1 MFRIVA
7 LTLLATALTVTAQAQ
22 TGDCN
27 APAPSPSV
35 TLPLPAAPFMVVPS
49 KDGCWVFVSLTGR
62 GENSG
67 IAVLKRSGGKIELV
81 RVVPFPS
88 SPTGITLTHDGQLL
102 IGAATTLTVIA
113 DVRKMTE
120 GAPDAVAGSIGGGRG
135 SIYANTTDDDRLLFV
150 AEENGQSITVI
161 DLERARRNG
170 YAPDAVI
177 GKVPVGLA
185 PIALTLSPDN
195 KWLYTTS
202 QLALPDWNWP
212 KACKPEGAPVP
223 DSVIT
228 NPEGAVIVIDVR
240 RAKTDP
246 AHAVAARVP
255 AGCSPV
261 RMTSS
266 PKGDRIYVSA
276 RNSNAVLEFDTAKLV
291 SDGAHAMVGIAPV
304 GDAPVPVMTVDKGR
318 RLIVGNSNRFAGRG
332 GPQSL
337 TVLDTA
343 KISQGLA
350 AVQGIVPAGSFPREM
365 AVSSDQRTLFL
376 TNFGSNSL
384 QVLDI
389 DHLPID
395 PKLPPEISKNA
406 DSVAHRHDHKPIEVD
421 PKAIARYVGVYQAS
435 PTQIVV
441 IGMDENQLTAKVG
454 PRPQVALPES
464 DTKFFVLG
472 LEIEFPKVAE
482 GGHADQLTLSQGE
495 RVTVFKLL
503 DDEAAKPILAAA
515 AAQEKRIKDNTPLPG
530 SEEALRQLIAGV
542 QSGKPVDTLLGPGAQ
557 QFLPQF
563 QQQAAQMGPVK
574 SIRFQAVGPAG
585 PDIYEVESEKG
596 TWVCRIWMVAD
607 GKVERVLA
615 QPTNLG
621 SNSIQ
626 VMSGDAAS
634 PAKTQKAVAG
644 DASYAAAAAAD
655 TDNASAASADAT
667 QAAAMG
673 AGLSTRSAAS
683 AAASAADTAAAAVET
698 AAAAV
703 ESDASKATAASAAG
717 DRAAANAAQAQ
728 AAADYSALQA
738 ADAQLAKA
746 AADLATA
753 AAANAAFFG
762 GATVVAGAINDIG
775 AQDASAAAN
784 LLSAVTKGGTAGYSA
799 AAANEAAAIKDA
811 NTIADAVPARAP
823 AFQAASTA
831 EAAAQAAATAATAG
845 GSASA
850 AAAAV
855 LAAATAEATAD
866 GDGNPFAGAVETA
879 AAAVAHAV
887 SATIASQQTMNGLK
901 TLH

>member
-1 MFRIVA
+1 
-7 LTLLATALTVTAQAQ
+7 
-22 TGDCN
+22 
-27 APAPSPSV
+27 
-35 TLPLPAAPFMVVPS
+35 MVVPS
-49 KDGCWVFVSLTGR
+49 KDGCWVFVSLMGR

-67 IAVLKRSGGKIELV
+67 LAVLKRSGGKIELV
-81 RVVPFPS
+81 RVVPFPA
-88 SPTGITLTHDGQLL
+88 SPTGITLTHDGKLL

-120 GAPDAVAGSIGGGRG
+120 GAPDAVAGSIAGGRG

-185 PIALTLSPDN
+185 PIALTFSPDN

-228 NPEGAVIVIDVR
+228 NPEGAVIVIDVT
-240 RAKTDP
+240 RARTDP

-276 RNSNAVLEFDTAKLV
+276 RNSNALLEFDTAKLV

-318 RLIVGNSNRFAGRG
+318 RLLVGSSNRFAGRG
-332 GPQSL
+332 EPQSL

-350 AVQGIVPAGSFPREM
+350 AVQGIIPAGSFPREM

-389 DHLPID
+389 EHLPID
-395 PKLPPEISKNA
+395 PKLPPEIARNA

-421 PKAIARYVGVYQAS
+421 PKVITRYVGVYQES
-435 PTQIVV
+435 PMQNVI
-441 IGMDENQLTAKVG
+441 IGMEGNQLTANIG
-454 PRPQVALPES
+454 PPSQIALPES
-464 DTKFFVLG
+464 DTKFYVLG

-482 GGHADQLTLSQGE
+482 GGHADQLTLNQAAQA
-495 RVTVFKLL
+495 TVFKRL
-503 DDEAAKPILAAA
+503 DDGAAKPILAAA
-515 AAQEKRIKDNTPLPG
+515 AAHEKHSKDNTPFPG
-530 SEEALRQLIAGV
+530 SEEALRQLIAGL
-542 QSGKPVDTLLGPGAQ
+542 QSGKPIDTLLGPGAQ

-574 SIRFQAVGPAG
+574 SVRFQAVGAAG
-585 PDIYEVESEKG
+585 PDIYEVQSEKG
-596 TWVCRIWMVAD
+596 TWVCRIWIAAD
-607 GKVERVLA
+607 GKVERVVA
-615 QPTNLG
+615 QQANLG
-621 SNSIQ
+621 SNSPQI
-626 VMSGDAAS
+626 
-634 PAKTQKAVAG
+634 TQKAVTG
-644 DASYAAAAAAD
+644 DASYAAAAAAN
-655 TDNASAASADAT
+655 TANASAASAYAT
-667 QAAAMG
+667 RAAAMG
-673 AGLSTRSAAS
+673 DEGKTRAAAS

-703 ESDASKATAASAAG
+703 ESDVSKATAASAAG

-753 AAANAAFFG
+753 AAANVAFYG
-762 GATVVAGAINDIG
+762 GATGAGAGAINDMG

-784 LLSAVTKGGTAGYSA
+784 LLSAVTKGGTAGFSA

-811 NTIADAVPARAP
+811 NTMADAAPARA
-823 AFQAASTA
+823 ADFRAAATA
-831 EAAAQAAATAATAG
+831 EAAAQAAATAAAAG

-855 LAAATAEATAD
+855 LAAAAAGATAD
-866 GDGNPFAGAVETA
+866 GAGNPFAGAVETA
-879 AAAVAHAV
+879 AAAVAQAV
-887 SATIASQQTMNGLK
+887 SATIASQQAMNGLK
-901 TLH
+901 TVQ

>member
-1 MFRIVA
+1 MVA
-7 LTLLATALTVTAQAQ
+7 
-22 TGDCN
+22 
-27 APAPSPSV
+27 
-35 TLPLPAAPFMVVPS
+35 PS

-67 IAVLKRSGGKIELV
+67 IAVLKRSGGKMELV

-88 SPTGITLTHDGQLL
+88 SPTGITLTHDGKLL
-102 IGAATTLTVIA
+102 IGAATNLTVIA
-113 DVRKMTE
+113 DVKKMTE
-120 GAPDAVAGSIGGGRG
+120 GAPDAVAGSIAGGRG

-170 YAPDAVI
+170 YAPDAII

-202 QLALPDWNWP
+202 QLAMPDWNWP

-228 NPEGAVIVIDVR
+228 NPEGAVIVIDVG

-246 AHAVAARVP
+246 AHAVAARIP

-266 PKGDRIYVSA
+266 PQGDRIYVSA

-318 RLIVGNSNRFAGRG
+318 RLLVGSSNRFAGRG
-332 GPQSL
+332 APQSL

-350 AVQGIVPAGSFPREM
+350 AVQGIIPAGAFPREM

-395 PKLPPEISKNA
+395 PKLPPEIARNA

-421 PKAIARYVGVYQAS
+421 PKVIARYVGVYQAS
-435 PTQIVV
+435 PTQTVI
-441 IGMDENQLTAKVG
+441 IGMNGNQLTAKVG
-454 PRPQVALPES
+454 PPPQLALPES

-482 GGHADQLTLSQGE
+482 GGHADQLTLSQGP
-495 RVTVFKLL
+495 RVTAFKRL
-503 DDEAAKPILAAA
+503 DDEAAKPVLAAA
-515 AAQEKRIKDNTPLPG
+515 AAEEKRFKDNTPFPG
-530 SEEALRQLIAGV
+530 SEDALRQLIAGM
-542 QSGKPVDTLLGPGAQ
+542 QSGKPVDTMLAPGAQ

-585 PDIYEVESEKG
+585 PDIYQIDSEKG
-596 TWVCRIWMVAD
+596 AWMCRIWMAAD

-615 QPTNLG
+615 QPTNPG
-621 SNSIQ
+621 SNSPRI
-626 VMSGDAAS
+626 
-634 PAKTQKAVAG
+634 TQTAVAG

-655 TDNASAASADAT
+655 TRNASAASAYAT

-673 AGLSTRSAAS
+673 DEGKTRSAAS

-717 DRAAANAAQAQ
+717 DKAAANAAQAR
-728 AAADYSALQA
+728 AVADYSALQA

-746 AADLATA
+746 AADLVTA
-753 AAANAAFFG
+753 AAANAAFYG
-762 GATVVAGAINDIG
+762 GPTSPAGAINDMG

-784 LLSAVTKGGTAGYSA
+784 LLSAVTKGETAGYSA

-811 NTIADAVPARAP
+811 KTIADAAPSRA
-823 AFQAASTA
+823 AASRAEATA
-831 EAAAQAAATAATAG
+831 ETAAQAAATG
-845 GSASA
+845 GSVSA

-855 LAAATAEATAD
+855 LAAAAAGATAD
-866 GDGNPFAGAVETA
+866 EGGNPFAAAVETA

-887 SATIASQQTMNGLK
+887 SATIRSQQAMNRLK
-901 TLH
+901 TLQ

>member
-1 MFRIVA
+1 MFRLIA
-7 LTLLATALTVTAQAQ
+7 LTVLATALTVTAQSQ

-88 SPTGITLTHDGQLL
+88 SPTGIALTHDGKLL

-113 DVRKMTE
+113 DVKKMTE
-120 GAPDAVAGSIGGGRG
+120 GAPDAVAGSIAGGRG
-135 SIYANTTDDDRLLFV
+135 SIYAITTDDDKLLFV

-202 QLALPDWNWP
+202 QVALSDWNWP
-212 KACKPEGAPVP
+212 KACKPEGVPVP

-228 NPEGAVIVIDVR
+228 NPEGAVIVIDVT
-240 RAKTDP
+240 RARTDP

-318 RLIVGNSNRFAGRG
+318 RLLAGSSNRFAGRG
-332 GPQSL
+332 EPQSL

-350 AVQGIVPAGSFPREM
+350 AVQGIVPAGAFPREM
-365 AVSSDQRTLFL
+365 AVSSDRHTLFL

-389 DHLPID
+389 DHLPVD
-395 PKLPPEISKNA
+395 PKLPPEIAKNA

-421 PKAIARYVGVYQAS
+421 PKVIARYVGVYQAS

-441 IGMDENQLTAKVG
+441 IGMDGNQLTAKVG
-454 PRPQVALPES
+454 PPPQVALPES

-482 GGHADQLTLSQGE
+482 GGHADQLTLSQGG
-495 RVTVFKLL
+495 RATVFKRL
-503 DDEAAKPILAAA
+503 DDEAAKPIVAAA
-515 AAQEKRIKDNTPLPG
+515 AAQEKRLKDNTPFPG
-530 SEEALRQLIAGV
+530 SEEALRQLIAGL
-542 QSGKPVDTLLGPGAQ
+542 QSGKPVDTLVAPGAQ

-574 SIRFQAVGPAG
+574 SIRFQAVGPAD
-585 PDIYEVESEKG
+585 PDIYEIESEKG
-596 TWVCRIWMVAD
+596 TWMCRIWMSPD

-615 QPTNLG
+615 QPPNG
-621 SNSIQ
+621 ANSLQ
-626 VMSGDAAS
+626 V
-634 PAKTQKAVAG
+634 TQKAVAS

-655 TDNASAASADAT
+655 TRNASAASSYAAQALAIGAD
-667 QAAAMG
+667 G
-673 AGLSTRSAAS
+673 KTRSAAS

-703 ESDASKATAASAAG
+703 ESDASKAVAASAAG

-738 ADAQLAKA
+738 AQAQLAKA

-753 AAANAAFFG
+753 AAANAAFYG
-762 GATVVAGAINDIG
+762 GATDPAGAINDMG

-784 LLSAVTKGGTAGYSA
+784 LFSAVTKGGTAGYST

-811 NTIADAVPARAP
+811 NTIAEASPARAP
-823 AFQAASTA
+823 AFRAAATA
-831 EAAAQAAATAATAG
+831 EAAAQAAATAAAAG

-855 LAAATAEATAD
+855 LAAASAGATAD
-866 GDGNPFAGAVETA
+866 EAGNPFAGAVETA

-887 SATIASQQTMNGLK
+887 SATIRSQQAMSRLK
-901 TLH
+901 TLQ

>member
-1 MFRIVA
+1 MFRIIA

-27 APAPSPSV
+27 APASSPSV
-35 TLPLPAAPFMVVPS
+35 TLTLPAAPFMVVPS
-49 KDGCWVFVSLTGR
+49 QDGCWVFVSLTGR

-67 IAVLKRSGGKIELV
+67 IAVLKRSAGKIDLV

-88 SPTGITLTHDGQLL
+88 SPTGIALTHDGKLL
-102 IGAATTLTVIA
+102 IGAATNLTVIA
-113 DVRKMTE
+113 DVKKMTE
-120 GAPDAVAGSIGGGRG
+120 GAPDAVAGSIPGGRG
-135 SIYANTTDDDRLLFV
+135 NIYANTTDDDKLLFV
-150 AEENGQSITVI
+150 AEESGQSIDVI

-228 NPEGAVIVIDVR
+228 NPEGAVIVIDVT

-318 RLIVGNSNRFAGRG
+318 RLLVGNSNRFAGRG
-332 GPQSL
+332 EPQSL

-350 AVQGIVPAGSFPREM
+350 AVQGIIPAGSFPREM
-365 AVSSDQRTLFL
+365 AVSSDRRTLFL
-376 TNFGSNSL
+376 TNFGSSSL

-395 PKLPPEISKNA
+395 PKLPPEIAKNA

-421 PKAIARYVGVYQAS
+421 PKVLARYVGVYRAS
-435 PTQIVV
+435 PTQIAI
-441 IGMDENQLTAKVG
+441 IGMDGNQLTAKLG
-454 PRPQVALPES
+454 PPPQVALPES

-482 GGHADQLTLSQGE
+482 GGHADQFTQSQGD
-495 RVTVFKLL
+495 RVTILKRV
-503 DDEAAKPILAAA
+503 DDETAKPILAAA
-515 AAQEKRIKDNTPLPG
+515 AAQNKRMKDNTPFPG
-530 SEEALRQLIAGV
+530 SEEALRQLIASA
-542 QSGKPVDTLLGPGAQ
+542 QSGKSVDTMLAPDAQ
-557 QFLPQF
+557 QFIPQF
-563 QQQAAQMGPVK
+563 QQQAAQMGTVK

-585 PDIYEVESEKG
+585 PDIYQIEGEKG
-596 TWVCRIWMVAD
+596 TWMGRIWMAAD
-607 GKVERVLA
+607 GKVERVMA
-615 QPTNLG
+615 QPMNLG

-626 VMSGDAAS
+626 SVAAPS
-634 PAKTQKAVAG
+634 PANTQKALAV

-655 TDNASAASADAT
+655 TGNASAAKAYAT
-667 QAAAMG
+667 QAAGMG
-673 AGLSTRSAAS
+673 AQGETRSAAS

-703 ESDASKATAASAAG
+703 ESDASKASAASAAG
-717 DRAAANAAQAQ
+717 DRAAANAARAQ
-728 AAADYSALQA
+728 AVEDYSALQA

-753 AAANAAFFG
+753 AAANVAFYG
-762 GATVVAGAINDIG
+762 GATARAGAINDVG

-784 LLSAVTKGGTAGYSA
+784 LVSAVTKGGSAGYSA

-811 NTIADAVPARAP
+811 NSIADAVPSRAT
-823 AFQAASTA
+823 AFRAAATA
-831 EAAAQAAATAATAG
+831 EAAAQAAAIAATAG

-850 AAAAV
+850 AAAAL
-855 LAAATAEATAD
+855 LAAANAGATAD
-866 GDGNPFAGAVETA
+866 GSGNPFAGAVETA

-887 SATIASQQTMNGLK
+887 SATIASQQTMNRLK
-901 TLH
+901 ALQ

>member
-1 MFRIVA
+1 
-7 LTLLATALTVTAQAQ
+7 
-22 TGDCN
+22 
-27 APAPSPSV
+27 
-35 TLPLPAAPFMVVPS
+35 MVIPS

-62 GENSG
+62 DENSG
-67 IAVLKRSGGKIELV
+67 IAVLKRSGGKMELV

-88 SPTGITLTHDGQLL
+88 SPTGITLTHDGKLL
-102 IGAATTLTVIA
+102 IGAATTATVIA
-113 DVRKMTE
+113 DVKKMTE
-120 GAPDAVAGSIGGGRG
+120 GAPDAMAGSISGGRG

-150 AEENGQSITVI
+150 AEEYGQSITVI
-161 DLERARRNG
+161 DLERARRNR

-185 PIALTLSPDN
+185 PIALTFSPDN

-212 KACKPEGAPVP
+212 KACKPEGAPAP

-228 NPEGAVIVIDVR
+228 NPEGAVIVIDVT
-240 RAKTDP
+240 RARTDP
-246 AHAVAARVP
+246 AHAVVARVP

-291 SDGAHAMVGIAPV
+291 PDGAHAMVGIAPV

-318 RLIVGNSNRFAGRG
+318 RLLVGNSNRFAGRG
-332 GPQSL
+332 EPQSL

-350 AVQGIVPAGSFPREM
+350 AVQGIIPAGSFPREM
-365 AVSSDQRTLFL
+365 AVSSDGRTLFL
-376 TNFGSNSL
+376 TNFGSSSL

-395 PKLPPEISKNA
+395 PKLPPEIAKNA
-406 DSVAHRHDHKPIEVD
+406 DSVAHRHDRKPIEVD
-421 PKAIARYVGVYQAS
+421 PMVIARYVGAYQAS
-435 PTQIVV
+435 PTQIVI
-441 IGMDENQLTAKVG
+441 IGMNANQLTAKVG
-454 PRPQVALPES
+454 PPPQVALPES

-482 GGHADQLTLSQGE
+482 GGHADRLTLTQGE
-495 RVTVFKLL
+495 RVTVFQRL
-503 DDEAAKPILAAA
+503 DDEAAKPILATAA
-515 AAQEKRIKDNTPLPG
+515 AEEKRIKDNTPFPG
-530 SEEALRQLIAGV
+530 SEEALRQLIAGLV
-542 QSGKPVDTLLGPGAQ
+542 SGKPVDTMLAPGAQ
-557 QFLPQF
+557 QSLSQF
-563 QQQAAQMGPVK
+563 QLQATQMGPVK

-596 TWVCRIWMVAD
+596 AWICRIWMAAD

-615 QPTNLG
+615 QPTNSG
-621 SNSIQ
+621 SNAPQ
-626 VMSGDAAS
+626 VGGTRGAA
-634 PAKTQKAVAG
+634 T
-644 DASYAAAAAAD
+644 
-655 TDNASAASADAT
+655 
-667 QAAAMG
+667 
-673 AGLSTRSAAS
+673 
-683 AAASAADTAAAAVET
+683 AAASAANTAAAAVES

-728 AAADYSALQA
+728 AAADYAALRA
-738 ADAQLAKA
+738 AEAQLAKA
-746 AADLATA
+746 AADLVTA

-762 GATVVAGAINDIG
+762 GPTTGAGAINDMG
-775 AQDASAAAN
+775 VQDASAAAN
-784 LLSAVTKGGTAGYSA
+784 LLSAVTQGGTAGYSA
-799 AAANEAAAIKDA
+799 AAANEAAAVKDA
-811 NTIADAVPARAP
+811 NTIAEAAPGRAS
-823 AFQAASTA
+823 AFRAAATA
-831 EAAAQAAATAATAG
+831 ESAAEAAATAAASG
-845 GSASA
+845 GSALA

-855 LAAATAEATAD
+855 VAAAKAGATAD
-866 GDGNPFAGAVETA
+866 GGGNPFAATVETA

-887 SATIASQQTMNGLK
+887 SATIASRQAMGRLK
-901 TLH
+901 TPQ

>member
-1 MFRIVA
+1 MFRI
-7 LTLLATALTVTAQAQ
+7 TALTVLATTLIVTAQAQ

-35 TLPLPAAPFMVVPS
+35 TVPLPAAPFMVAPS

-81 RVVPFPS
+81 RVAPFPS
-88 SPTGITLTHDGQLL
+88 SPTGITLTHDGKLL
-102 IGAATTLTVIA
+102 IGAATNLTVIA
-113 DVRKMTE
+113 DVKKMTE
-120 GAPDAVAGSIGGGRG
+120 GAPDAVAGSIAGGRG

-150 AEENGQSITVI
+150 AEENGESITVI
-161 DLERARRNG
+161 DLESARRNG
-170 YAPDAVI
+170 YTPDAVI

-202 QLALPDWNWP
+202 QLALPDWSWP

-228 NPEGAVIVIDVR
+228 NPEGAVVVIDVA
-240 RAKTDP
+240 RARTDP

-291 SDGAHAMVGIAPV
+291 SDSAHAMVGIAPV
-304 GDAPVPVMTVDKGR
+304 GDAPVPVMAVDKGR
-318 RLIVGNSNRFAGRG
+318 RLLVGNSNRFAGRG
-332 GPQSL
+332 DPQSL
-337 TVLDTA
+337 TVLDA
-343 KISQGLA
+343 ARISQGLA
-350 AVQGIVPAGSFPREM
+350 AVQGIIPAGSFPREM

-395 PKLPPEISKNA
+395 TKLPPEIAKNA

-421 PKAIARYVGVYQAS
+421 PKVIARYAGAYRAS
-435 PTQIVV
+435 PTQIVI
-441 IGMDENQLTAKVG
+441 IGMDGNQLTAKLG
-454 PRPQVALPES
+454 QLPQVALAES
-464 DTKFFVLG
+464 DTRFFAG
-472 LEIEFPKVAE
+472 GPEIEFPKVAE

-495 RVTVFKLL
+495 RVTVFKRL

-515 AAQEKRIKDNTPLPG
+515 VADAKRMKNNTPFPG
-530 SEEALRQLIAGV
+530 SEEALRQLIAGL
-542 QSGKPVDTLLGPGAQ
+542 QSGKPVDPLLGPGAQ
-557 QFLPQF
+557 QFIPQF
-563 QQQAAQMGPVK
+563 QQQAAQMGPLK
-574 SIRFQAVGPAG
+574 SVRFQAVGPAG
-585 PDIYEVESEKG
+585 PDIYQVESEKG
-596 TWVCRIWMVAD
+596 AWVCRIWMAAD
-607 GKVERVLA
+607 GKVERVIA
-615 QPTNLG
+615 QPTNMG
-621 SNSIQ
+621 SNSPQ
-626 VMSGDAAS
+626 GSQG
-634 PAKTQKAVAG
+634 G
-644 DASYAAAAAAD
+644 
-655 TDNASAASADAT
+655 
-667 QAAAMG
+667 
-673 AGLSTRSAAS
+673 TREAAS
-683 AAASAADTAAAAVET
+683 AAASEANTAAAAVEK

-703 ESDASKATAASAAG
+703 ESDVSKATAASAAG
-717 DRAAANAAQAQ
+717 DRGAANAAQAQ
-728 AAADYSALQA
+728 AAADYAALQA
-738 ADAQLAKA
+738 ANAHLAKA

-762 GATVVAGAINDIG
+762 GPTSPAGAINDMG
-775 AQDASAAAN
+775 VQDASAAAN
-784 LLSAVTKGGTAGYSA
+784 LLSAVTKGETAGYSA

-811 NTIADAVPARAP
+811 NTIADASPPRAP
-823 AFQAASTA
+823 AFQAAATA
-831 EAAAQAAATAATAG
+831 QAAAQAAAFAAASG

-850 AAAAV
+850 AAAAL
-855 LAAATAEATAD
+855 LAASNSGATAD
-866 GDGNPFAGAVETA
+866 GGGNPFAANVETA
-879 AAAVAHAV
+879 AAAIAHAV
-887 SATIASQQTMNGLK
+887 SATIASQQAMNRLK
-901 TLH
+901 PPQ

>member
-1 MFRIVA
+1 
-7 LTLLATALTVTAQAQ
+7 
-22 TGDCN
+22 
-27 APAPSPSV
+27 
-35 TLPLPAAPFMVVPS
+35 MVVPS
-49 KDGCWVFVSLTGR
+49 TDGCWVFVSLTGR

-67 IAVLKRSGGKIELV
+67 IAVLKRSGGKIELE

-88 SPTGITLTHDGQLL
+88 SPTGITLTHDGKLL

-113 DVRKMTE
+113 DVKKMTE
-120 GAPDAVAGSIGGGRG
+120 GAPGAVAGSIDGGRG
-135 SIYANTTDDDRLLFV
+135 NIYARTTDDDRLLFV
-150 AEENGQSITVI
+150 AEESGQSISVI

-177 GKVPVGLA
+177 GKVPVGAA
-185 PIALTLSPDN
+185 PIALTLSSDN

-212 KACKPEGAPVP
+212 KACKPEGLPAP

-228 NPEGAVIVIDVR
+228 NPEGAVIVIDVT

-246 AHAVAARVP
+246 EHAVAARVA

-276 RNSNAVLEFDTAKLV
+276 RNSNAVLEFDTSKLI
-291 SDGAHAMVGIAPV
+291 SDGAHALVGIAPV
-304 GDAPVPVMTVDKGR
+304 GDAPVPVMTVDRGR
-318 RLIVGNSNRFAGRG
+318 RLIVGNSNRFAAGD

-365 AVSSDQRTLFL
+365 AVSFDQRTLFL

-395 PKLPPEISKNA
+395 PKLPPEIAKNA
-406 DSVAHRHDHKPIEVD
+406 ESVAHRHDHKPIEVD
-421 PKAIARYVGVYQAS
+421 PKVIARYVGVYQAS
-435 PTQIVV
+435 PGQIVV
-441 IGMDENQLTAKVG
+441 IGMNGNQLTAKVG
-454 PRPQVALPES
+454 LGPPPQAAVPES
-464 DTKFFVLG
+464 DAKFFVTRS
-472 LEIEFPKVAE
+472 EIEFPKVAE
-482 GGHADQLTLSQGE
+482 GGHADQLTLSQGAQA
-495 RVTVFKLL
+495 TVFKRL
-503 DDEAAKPILAAA
+503 DDEAATPILAAA
-515 AAQEKRIKDNTPLPG
+515 AAAEKRIKDNTPLPG
-530 SEEALRQLIAGV
+530 SEEALRQLTAGV
-542 QSGKPVDTLLGPGAQ
+542 QSGKSVDAMLAPGAQ
-557 QFLPQF
+557 QFIPQF
-563 QQQAAQMGPVK
+563 QQLAAQMGPVK

-585 PDIYEVESEKG
+585 PDIYAVESEKG
-596 TWVCRIWMVAD
+596 TWICRIWMAAD
-607 GKVERVLA
+607 GKVERVLG
-615 QPTNLG
+615 QPANLG
-621 SNSIQ
+621 PNSIQ
-626 VMSGDAAS
+626 AMSAGAPGSAR
-634 PAKTQKAVAG
+634 TQKAVAA
-644 DASYAAAAAAD
+644 DASFAAAAAAD
-655 TDNASAASADAT
+655 TGNASGASAYAT
-667 QAAAMG
+667 QAAGMG
-673 AGLSTRSAAS
+673 GQGETRSKAS

-717 DRAAANAAQAQ
+717 DRAAARAAQAQ

-753 AAANAAFFG
+753 AAANTAFFG
-762 GATVVAGAINDIG
+762 GATTGSGAINDMG

-784 LLSAVTKGGTAGYSA
+784 LLSAVTKGGTAEYSA

-811 NTIADAVPARAP
+811 NTIADASPSRAS
-823 AFQAASTA
+823 AFRAAATA
-831 EAAAQAAATAATAG
+831 ETAAQAAAAAAAAG

-855 LAAATAEATAD
+855 LTAAAAGATAD
-866 GDGNPFAGAVETA
+866 DAGNPFAGAVEAA

-887 SATIASQQTMNGLK
+887 SATIASQQTMNRLK
-901 TLH
+901 TLR

>member
-1 MFRIVA
+1 
-7 LTLLATALTVTAQAQ
+7 
-22 TGDCN
+22 
-27 APAPSPSV
+27 
-35 TLPLPAAPFMVVPS
+35 MVVPS

-67 IAVLKRSGGKIELV
+67 IAVLKRSGGKMELV

-88 SPTGITLTHDGQLL
+88 SPTGITLTHDGKLL

-120 GAPDAVAGSIGGGRG
+120 GAPDAVAGSIAGGRG

-177 GKVPVGLA
+177 GQVPVGRA
-185 PIALTLSPDN
+185 PIALTFSPDN

-202 QLALPDWNWP
+202 QVALPDWNWP

-228 NPEGAVIVIDVR
+228 NPEGAVIVIDVT
-240 RAKTDP
+240 RARTDP

-304 GDAPVPVMTVDKGR
+304 GDAPVPVMIVDKGR
-318 RLIVGNSNRFAGRG
+318 RLVVGNSNRFGGRG
-332 GPQSL
+332 DPESL

-343 KISQGLA
+343 KIGQGLA
-350 AVQGIVPAGSFPREM
+350 GVQGIIPAGSFPREM

-395 PKLPPEISKNA
+395 PKLPPEIAKNA

-421 PKAIARYVGVYQAS
+421 PKVIARYVGVYQAS
-435 PTQIVV
+435 ATQIVI
-441 IGMDENQLTAKVG
+441 IGMDGNQLTAKVG
-454 PRPQVALPES
+454 PPPQVALPES

-472 LEIEFPKVAE
+472 MEIEFPKVAE
-482 GGHADQLTLSQGE
+482 GGHADQLTLSQGP
-495 RVTVFKLL
+495 RVTGFKRV
-503 DDEAAKPILAAA
+503 DDEAAKPLLAAA
-515 AAQEKRIKDNTPLPG
+515 AAQDKRMKDNTPLPG
-530 SEEALRQLIAGV
+530 SEEALRKLIAGA
-542 QSGKPVDTLLGPGAQ
+542 QSGKPDDAMLAPGGQ

-563 QQQAAQMGPVK
+563 QQQVSQMGTVK
-574 SIRFQAVGPAG
+574 SIRFQAVGSAG
-585 PDIYEVESEKG
+585 PDIYQVESEKG
-596 TWVCRIWMVAD
+596 AWMCRIWMAAD

-615 QPTNLG
+615 QQING
-621 SNSIQ
+621 SNS
-626 VMSGDAAS
+626 
-634 PAKTQKAVAG
+634 P
-644 DASYAAAAAAD
+644 
-655 TDNASAASADAT
+655 

-673 AGLSTRSAAS
+673 AQGDTRGAAS
-683 AAASAADTAAAAVET
+683 AAATAAGKAAAAVET

-703 ESDASKATAASAAG
+703 ERDASKATAASAAG

-728 AAADYSALQA
+728 AVADYSVLQA
-738 ADAQLAKA
+738 AEAQLAKA
-746 AADLATA
+746 AADLTTA

-762 GATVVAGAINDIG
+762 GPTAPAGAINDMG
-775 AQDASAAAN
+775 VQDASAAAN
-784 LLSAVTKGGTAGYSA
+784 LLSAVAKGGTAGYSA
-799 AAANEAAAIKDA
+799 AAANAAAAIKDA
-811 NTIADAVPARAP
+811 NTIADAAPPRAP
-823 AFQAASTA
+823 AFRAAATA
-831 EAAAQAAATAATAG
+831 EAAAQAAATAAAAG

-855 LAAATAEATAD
+855 LAAATAGATAD
-866 GDGNPFAGAVETA
+866 AAGNPFAGAVETA

-887 SATIASQQTMNGLK
+887 SATIASQQAMNRLK
-901 TLH
+901 TLQ

>member
-1 MFRIVA
+1 
-7 LTLLATALTVTAQAQ
+7 
-22 TGDCN
+22 
-27 APAPSPSV
+27 
-35 TLPLPAAPFMVVPS
+35 MVVPS

-67 IAVLKRSGGKIELV
+67 LAVLKRSGGRIELV
-81 RVVPFPS
+81 RVVSFPS
-88 SPTGITLTHDGQLL
+88 SPTGITLTHDGKLL

-113 DVRKMTE
+113 DVKKMTE
-120 GAPDAVAGSIGGGRG
+120 GAPDAVAGSIAGGRG
-135 SIYANTTDDDRLLFV
+135 NIYANTTDDDRLLFV

-202 QLALPDWNWP
+202 QRALPDWNWP

-228 NPEGAVIVIDVR
+228 NPEGAVIVIDVT

-318 RLIVGNSNRFAGRG
+318 RLLVGNSNRFAGRDE
-332 GPQSL
+332 PQSL

-350 AVQGIVPAGSFPREM
+350 AVQGIIPAGSFPREM

-395 PKLPPEISKNA
+395 PKLPPEIARNA

-421 PKAIARYVGVYQAS
+421 PKVIARYVGVYQA
-435 PTQIVV
+435 PPAQNVI
-441 IGMDENQLTAKVG
+441 IGMDGNQLTANVG
-454 PRPQVALPES
+454 PPPQVALPES

-472 LEIEFPKVAE
+472 LEIEFPKVAG
-482 GGHADQLTLSQGE
+482 GGHADQLTLNQAA
-495 RVTVFKLL
+495 RLTVYKRL

-515 AAQEKRIKDNTPLPG
+515 AAHEKHFKDNTPLPG

-542 QSGKPVDTLLGPGAQ
+542 QSGRPVDTLLGPDAQ

-563 QQQAAQMGPVK
+563 QQQAAQMGTVK
-574 SIRFQAVGPAG
+574 SIRFRTVGPAG
-585 PDIYEVESEKG
+585 PDIYEVESGKG
-596 TWVCRIWMVAD
+596 TWVCRIWMAAD
-607 GKVERVLA
+607 GKVERVVA
-615 QPTNLG
+615 QQSNSG

-626 VMSGDAAS
+626 A
-634 PAKTQKAVAG
+634 TQKSVAG

-655 TDNASAASADAT
+655 TRNASAASAYAT
-667 QAAAMG
+667 QAASMG
-673 AGLSTRSAAS
+673 DEGKTRSAAS

-728 AAADYSALQA
+728 AVADYSALQA
-738 ADAQLAKA
+738 AGSQLAKA

-762 GATVVAGAINDIG
+762 GATTPAGAINDMG

-784 LLSAVTKGGTAGYSA
+784 LLSAATKGGTAGYSA

-811 NTIADAVPARAP
+811 NTIADAAPARAS
-823 AFQAASTA
+823 AFRAAATA
-831 EAAAQAAATAATAG
+831 EAAAQAAATAAVAG
-845 GSASA
+845 GSASS

-855 LAAATAEATAD
+855 LEAANAGATAD
-866 GDGNPFAGAVETA
+866 GAGNPFAGAVEIA

-887 SATIASQQTMNGLK
+887 SATIASQQAMNRLK
-901 TLH
+901 TLQ

>member
-1 MFRIVA
+1 MFRVIA

-22 TGDCN
+22 AGDCN

-35 TLPLPAAPFMVVPS
+35 TLSLPASPFMVVPS

-67 IAVLKRSGGKIELV
+67 IAMLKRSGGKIELV

-88 SPTGITLTHDGQLL
+88 SPTGITLTHDGKLL
-102 IGAATTLTVIA
+102 IGAATNLTVIA
-113 DVRKMTE
+113 DVKKMIE
-120 GAPDAVAGSIGGGRG
+120 GAPDAVAGSIAGGRG

-228 NPEGAVIVIDVR
+228 NPEGAVIVIDVT

-246 AHAVAARVP
+246 AQAVVARVP

-291 SDGAHAMVGIAPV
+291 SDGAHAIVGIAPV

-318 RLIVGNSNRFAGRG
+318 RLIVGSSNRFAGQG
-332 GPQSL
+332 QPQSL

-389 DHLPID
+389 EHLPID
-395 PKLPPEISKNA
+395 PKLPPEIAKNA

-421 PKAIARYVGVYQAS
+421 PKIIARYVGVYQAS
-435 PTQIVV
+435 PTQIVI
-441 IGMDENQLTAKVG
+441 IGMDGNQLTAKGVAL
-454 PRPQVALPES
+454 PQVALPES
-464 DTKFFVLG
+464 DTKFFVNG

-482 GGHADQLTLSQGE
+482 AGHADQLTTLQG
-495 RVTVFKLL
+495 RQVTVLKRL

-515 AAQEKRIKDNTPLPG
+515 AAQEKRIKDNTPFPG

-542 QSGKPVDTLLGPGAQ
+542 QSGKSVDPLLAPDAQ
-557 QFLPQF
+557 QFIPQF
-563 QQQAAQMGPVK
+563 QQQTAQMGPVK

-585 PDIYEVESEKG
+585 PDIYQVESEKG
-596 TWVCRIWMVAD
+596 TWVCRIWMAAD

-615 QPTNLG
+615 QQINLG

-626 VMSGDAAS
+626 VSPS
-634 PAKTQKAVAG
+634 PARAQKAVVG
-644 DASYAAAAAAD
+644 DASCAAAATAD
-655 TDNASAASADAT
+655 TENASVASAYAT

-673 AGLSTRSAAS
+673 AQGETRSAAS

-728 AAADYSALQA
+728 AVADYSALQA
-738 ADAQLAKA
+738 ADGQLAKA

-753 AAANAAFFG
+753 AAANVAFYG
-762 GATVVAGAINDIG
+762 GATNPAGAINDMG
-775 AQDASAAAN
+775 AQDASAATN
-784 LLSAVTKGGTAGYSA
+784 LLSAITKGGTAGYSA

-811 NTIADAVPARAP
+811 NTIADAAPPRAP
-823 AFQAASTA
+823 AFRAAATA
-831 EAAAQAAATAATAG
+831 EAAAQAAATAAAAG

-850 AAAAV
+850 AATAL
-855 LAAATAEATAD
+855 LAAATAGATAD
-866 GDGNPFAGAVETA
+866 EAGNPFAGAVEIA

-887 SATIASQQTMNGLK
+887 SATIASQQAMNRLK
-901 TLH
+901 TLQ